1 MSRILAEAAEEFG
14 LTIEGGIF
22 DESSIME
29 LNELDQ
35 VKLFEKIKEKRKA
48 LYEKSDRFDDFGEGW
63 LNRLAG
69 IEFGADKD
77 KDIS

>member
-1 MSRILAEAAEEFG
+1 
-14 LTIEGGIF
+14 
-22 DESSIME
+22 ME

-63 LNRLAG
+63 LNRLTG